1 MLGTRRDAASECGLV
16 AALGRDSRS
25 KELSVSLFRRFLL
38 AAACLLFVLSG
49 ALIAPTSP
57 ADAIGEA
64 TFTNPVLPDGADPTI
79 EFFDGNYYLVA
90 TTWDN
95 RVVMR
100 KAPTLEG
107 LKTAAPVTVYSDTT
121 AGRNANM
128 WAPELKRLTGPNGPR
143 WYLMYTMGTAGT
155 FDRQHLQVIESAGD
169 DPTGPYAYKG
179 QPIPTNDW
187 NIDGSYLELNG
198 ELFVTWSM
206 FSPEPN
212 RLQSNYI
219 ARMSNPWT
227 ATGPINILSQPTAD
241 WERIGMPVNEGPVP
255 LQKDGK
261 TWIVFSASSCGTED
275 YQLGTLRYTGGDPV
289 LAASWNKSAGPVF
302 SKANGVFGPGH
313 NDFFTSPDGTQTW
326 NLYHG
331 NARADGGCARQRSA
345 RAQQVTWNASGEP
358 DFGTPIA
365 TGTPIAVPSGE
376 RGPVTA
382 SVEGASFEVVN
393 RNSGLCLTVAGG
405 STVDGG
411 NVVQGA
417 CANSATAASSWVM
430 DSTADGAYRFV
441 NASTNKVLDSANC
454 GTADGTDA
462 RQWAWL
468 ANTCQE
474 WLPAPASEGYLTIA
488 NRANGKMLDVANC
501 TTAAGGEVRQWRA
514 LGNACQQWSIR
525 PVGPTQILSVPT
537 GKSFDVPNCDT
548 AIGAILQQHQYLGSP
563 CQTYTFSSDVGGAV
577 HIHPASAPALCLTV
591 SGGSTADGAGLVQEA
606 CGTASSW
613 RLTPLSD
620 GSVRFVSALTGKSID
635 LANCATGD
643 GARLQQYSLLDNAC
657 QRFTIK

>member
-1 MLGTRRDAASECGLV
+1 MSP
-16 AALGRDSRS
+16 
-25 KELSVSLFRRFLL
+25 FRRLL
-38 AAACLLFVLSG
+38 IAGLCALLVLSG
-49 ALIAPTSP
+49 AIVAPATP
-57 ADAIGEA
+57 ATAIGEA
-64 TFTNPVLPDGADPTI
+64 TFTNPILPDGADPTI
-79 EFFDGNYYLVA
+79 EYFEGNYYLVA

-107 LKTAAPVTVYSDTT
+107 LKTAAPTTVYSDTT

-128 WAPELKRLTGPNGPR
+128 WAPELKRITGPNGPR
-143 WYLMYTMGTAGT
+143 WYLMYTMGTAGS
-155 FDRQHLQVIESAGD
+155 FGLQHLQVIESAGD
-169 DPTGPYAYKG
+169 NPMGPYTYKG

-198 ELFVTWSM
+198 ELYVTWSM

-219 ARMSNPWT
+219 AKMSNPWT
-227 ATGPINILSQPTAD
+227 TTGPINILSQPTAD
-241 WERIGMPVNEGPVP
+241 WERIGDPVNEGPVP

-289 LAASWNKSAGPVF
+289 LASSWNKSAGPVF

-331 NARADGGCARQRSA
+331 NARADGGCGRQRSA
-345 RAQQVTWNASGEP
+345 RAQQVTWDANGDP

-365 TGTPIAVPSGE
+365 PGTPLAVPSGE
-376 RGPVTA
+376 QGPISA
-382 SVEGASFEVVN
+382 GVEGAPFEVVN
-393 RNSGLCLTVAGG
+393 RNSGLCLTVADG
-405 STVDGG
+405 STADGG

-417 CANSATAASSWVM
+417 CADDATAASSWIM
-430 DSTADGAYRFV
+430 DPTADGAYRFV
-441 NASTNKVLDSANC
+441 NAATNKVLDSANC
-454 GTADGTDA
+454 GSADGTDA

-474 WLPAPASEGYLTIA
+474 WLPAPGADGYLTIG

-501 TTAAGGEVRQWRA
+501 TTAVGGEVQQWRD

-525 PVGPTQILSVPT
+525 PVGSSQILSVSS
-537 GKSFDVPNCDT
+537 GKSLDLPGCDT
-548 AIGAILQQHQYLGSP
+548 AIGALFQQYQYVGSP
-563 CQTYTFSSDVGGAV
+563 CQDYTFTAVAGGAV
-577 HIHPASAPALCLTV
+577 QIHPNSAPALCLSV
-591 SGGSTADGAGLVQEA
+591 GGGSTADGASIAQEA
-606 CGTASSW
+606 CGTSSSW
-613 RLTPLSD
+613 RIVPLPD
-620 GSVRFVSALTGKSID
+620 GALRFVSALTEKSLD
-635 LANCATGD
+635 LTNCSTND
-643 GARLQQYSLLDNAC
+643 GARLQQYVTLDNDC
-657 QRFTIK
+657 QRFTIR